1 MLLGILI
8 PYVVQA
14 RNVGRNGD
22 TREVEEV
29 ASKNSILIYDEDVV
43 KQEYQDAT
51 KLVEKIKD
59 ICKCDVEH
67 LPGVQS
73 FVLHYEDKA
82 HLPAST
88 FKDIPGILYSGEDE
102 IVMPPGDQDIVEID
116 EERML
121 NEVISFA
128 YPNCKF

>member
-1 MLLGILI
+1 M
-8 PYVVQA
+8 VQA
-14 RNVGRNGD
+14 RNVGRNVD

-29 ASKNSILIYDEDVV
+29 ASKNSILIYDEDIV

-73 FVLHYEDKA
+73 LVLHYEDKA

-102 IVMPPGDQDIVEID
+102 VVMPSDDQDVVEID

-121 NEVISFA
+121 SEVILFA
-128 YPNCKF
+128 FPN

>member
-1 MLLGILI
+1 MLFLGILI
-8 PYVVQA
+8 PSVVQA
-14 RNVGRNGD
+14 RNVGRNVD
-22 TREVEEV
+22 PREVEEA
-29 ASKNSILIYDEDVV
+29 ASKNSILIYDEDIV
-43 KQEYQDAT
+43 KQEYHDAT

-59 ICKCDVEH
+59 ICTYDVEH

-73 FVLHYEDKA
+73 LILHFEDNA

-102 IVMPPGDQDIVEID
+102 VVMPSDDQDVVEID

-121 NEVISFA
+121 SEVILFA
-128 YPNCKF
+128 FLN